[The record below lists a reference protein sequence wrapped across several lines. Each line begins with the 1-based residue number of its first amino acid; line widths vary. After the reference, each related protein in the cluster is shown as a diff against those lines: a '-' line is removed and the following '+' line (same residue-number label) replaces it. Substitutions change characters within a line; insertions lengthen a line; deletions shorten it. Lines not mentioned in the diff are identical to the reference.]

1 MKNLRFLL
9 LMVLMTSITTFGQ
22 QKPESKKITIT
33 GKIIEKNSKL
43 PLEYAT
49 VSFKNSKNPK
59 LIFGGIT
66 DGGGEY
72 NIDVI
77 PGVYDITLEFISFK
91 PLVISQKQLSESTN
105 LGTTYLEDDATQL
118 KEVVVT
124 AEKSSVEIK
133 LDKKVYNV
141 GQDLT
146 AKGGTASDV
155 LDNVPSVTVDGDGNV
170 SLRGN
175 DNVKIFIDGRPATA
189 INISDALKSIPADS
203 LEKIEIISNPSARYD
218 AESSAGIINII
229 LKKGKNQGINGTIS
243 ITAGD
248 PRNYNTTE
256 VLNFK
261 TKQFNLFSSFGYS
274 DSESRGRTLNNTQ
287 YLDNTGN
294 ISKTIDEQIERRNGR
309 RGFNYGF
316 GTDWFL
322 DKSTTWT
329 NSFSYRKANGYS
341 PTDDNLVSND
351 ANIILYQNR
360 FTNQFTK
367 TQDLEYNSTF
377 IKNFKKDGHV
387 FSIIFNTSKNTDND
401 YATISNSFR
410 DSTSGTTLESTNNL
424 QNQSRNL
431 LQVDYT
437 LPIGKNSK
445 IETGYKGDFNSLLT
459 NYNVGSIDSFGNYT
473 PYTNYT
479 NVFDYRE
486 KFNAV
491 YAQFGST
498 VKKFSYLLGLRFEDS
513 NIDINLITT
522 NDFTN
527 KKYTNF
533 FPSAFLNYSLNEKTT
548 FSLNYSKKI
557 ARPRNRFL
565 TPFSNYSSNI
575 NIFVGNPNIN
585 PSITDAFEL
594 SILKK
599 YDKATVTASLYYNRT
614 SAPFQFIRRPNGEVI
629 TAVVNGQNVST
640 PVTIATPVNLDTD
653 NRIGFEFNAN
663 YSPYKWWKLNMNFN
677 FFSSQVKGDYQYNL
691 LGSNQIVKQSTNISA
706 SSWFAKLNSRF
717 SLPFK
722 IDCQTNATYNAPQN
736 TAQGKT
742 LGILAANLAFSKDVL
757 KDKATLTL
765 NINDVFNSRK
775 RISQTNI
782 ASLNSYNEMQ
792 MRVRQINLTFL
803 YRFNK
808 QKTPKEKQNKK
819 NQSDDNEGGDF

>member
-1 MKNLRFLL
+1 
-9 LMVLMTSITTFGQ
+9 MTSITTFGQ
-22 QKPESKKITIT
+22 QIPEGKKIVIT
-33 GKIIEKNSKL
+33 GKIIEKKSNLS
-43 PLEYAT
+43 LEYAT
-49 VSFKNSKNPK
+49 VSLKNNKNPK

-66 DGGGEY
+66 DNKGDY
-72 NIDVI
+72 NIEVV

-91 PLVISQKQLSESTN
+91 PAIINQKQLSEATN

-118 KEVVVT
+118 KEVVIT

-133 LDKKVYNV
+133 LDKKVYNI

-175 DNVKIFIDGRPATA
+175 SNVKIFIDGRPATA

-229 LKKGKNQGINGTIS
+229 LKKGKNQGINGTVS

-248 PRNYNTTE
+248 PRNYNIAG

-261 TKQFNLFSSFGYS
+261 TEQFNLFSSFGYT
-274 DSESRGRTLNNTQ
+274 DSESRGRTINNTQ
-287 YLDNTGN
+287 YLDTAGN

-316 GTDWFL
+316 GTDWYL
-322 DKSTTWT
+322 DKSITWS

-341 PTDDNLVSND
+341 PIDDNLVYNEV
-351 ANIILYQNR
+351 NTILYQNR

-401 YATISNSFR
+401 YATITNSFQG
-410 DSTSGTTLESTNNL
+410 STSSTTLESTNNL

-431 LQVDYT
+431 LQIDYS

-445 IETGYKGDFNSLLT
+445 IETGYKGDSNKLLT
-459 NYNVGSIDSFGNYT
+459 NYNVGSIDLLNNYT
-473 PYTNYT
+473 PYSNYT
-479 NVFDYRE
+479 NVFDYKE

-498 VKKFSYLLGLRFEDS
+498 IKKFSYLLGLRFEDS

-533 FPSAFLNYSLNEKTT
+533 FPSAFLNYSLNERTT

-585 PSITDAFEL
+585 PSITDALEL
-594 SILKK
+594 SVLKK
-599 YDKATVTASLYYNRT
+599 YDKATVTSSLYYNQT
-614 SAPFQFIRRPNGEVI
+614 SAPFQFIRRPNGEII
-629 TAVVNGQNVST
+629 TTTVNGQNIST

-677 FFSSQVKGDYQYNL
+677 FFSSQVKGDYQYTL
-691 LGSNQIVKQSTNISA
+691 LGSNQIIQKSVSISA
-706 SSWFAKLNSRF
+706 NSWFVKLNSRF

-742 LGILAANLAFSKDVL
+742 LGILAANLAFSKDIL
-757 KDKATLTL
+757 KDKASLTL

-792 MRVRQINLTFL
+792 MRIRQINLTFL